1 MESRRDRKDLAVI
14 NWELSELLELLMA
27 QEGTDLGGAGQD
39 EGHRVV
45 IGEEQIGPPLLLLVA
60 QLDREHLER

>member
-1 MESRRDRKDLAVI
+1 
-14 NWELSELLELLMA
+14 MA

-60 QLDREHLER
+60 QLDREHLERSEGGGGLTLDLFLMS